1 MAKATQKTSHATL
14 NRENSPQKHLLTAVA
29 TEKDLKADLS
39 VPAGISKLRDDNIEN
54 LQGQAAALM
63 RLNAVW
69 GLEEKGPTKDIKKA
83 TVTAEEADQG
93 GVIYNV
99 LEGKK
104 QITDN
109 QEDMSELDMMIHL
122 F

>member
-1 MAKATQKTSHATL
+1 MAKATQKTSHVSL
-14 NRENSPQKHLLTAVA
+14 NREESPQRHMIKAV
-29 TEKDLKADLS
+29 TSEKELKADLS
-39 VPAGISKLRDDNIEN
+39 VPAGIAKLREENIEN

-69 GLEEKGPTKDIKKA
+69 GLEEKGPTRDIKKA

-104 QITDN
+104 QISDN
-109 QEDMSELDMMIHL
+109 
-122 F
+122 